1 MPANNPRM
9 TKVERREAARR
20 EAERLAK
27 KQAATERRNRLVIIA
42 VSVVVV
48 ALVAI
53 AGVLIYQ
60 QSQRT
65 LLSDFEGERPVA
77 STDTG
82 GIPFGPG
89 AVAGTTTAAATEV
102 NVYLDFNCVHCATF
116 EGVNSN
122 DVRSLLEN
130 GDATVY
136 MHPLN
141 YLGANPGDYS
151 LRAANAFAIVA
162 SDAPEAA
169 YDFMQGLF
177 ANRPETGEGL
187 DDTQIAEIALAAG
200 VPEDV
205 ASTLTD
211 PTYLE
216 WVAVASD
223 QARADGVSGTPSTF
237 IDGEEWA
244 GDWTVAGQLYSD
256 ITGGEA
262 PPPATEEPATDEAT
276 DPATDD
282 ATENSTEDATTD
294 EESATEEGTG

>member
-9 TKVERREAARR
+9 TKAERREAARR

-27 KQAATERRNRLVIIA
+27 KQAATERRNRMIIIA

-48 ALVAI
+48 ALVAV

-77 STDTG
+77 STETG
-82 GIPFGPG
+82 GIPFGAG
-89 AVAGTTTAAATEV
+89 AVAGTTNEGAPEV

-116 EGVNSN
+116 EGVNSG

-130 GDATVY
+130 DGATVY

-141 YLGANPGDYS
+141 FLGANPTDYS
-151 LRAANAFAIVA
+151 TRAANAFSIVA
-162 SDAPEAA
+162 SDAPETA

-187 DDTQIAEIALAAG
+187 DDTQIAEIAVEAG

-211 PTYLE
+211 PTYVE

-223 QARADGVSGTPSTF
+223 QARADGVSGTPTTF
-237 IDGEEWA
+237 IDGETWQ

-256 ITGGEA
+256 ITGGET
-262 PPPATEEPATDEAT
+262 PPPATEEPTTDEAT
-276 DPATDD
+276 DPATEESTEG
-282 ATENSTEDATTD
+282 ATE
-294 EESATEEGTG
+294 EESASEEGTG